1 MLTERIMGALMFRTG
16 VYEDVEKDVSF
27 TQTAWIIVVITSL
40 LNQLGSRG
48 GLVAAIIG
56 TLFAVAGFYAFA
68 WVVGWVGREVFK
80 ATVTTD
86 ELVRTLGLASVW
98 TAFGVLGLFLG
109 GLGATVAFI
118 ASLLGLAASFIAA
131 KSALDL
137 EWVQTIVA
145 VVIGWLVLM
154 VVLMIAGLILAA
166 LGLAA
171 GAAVGVLGG

>member
-16 VYEDVEKDVSF
+16 VYEDVEKDTSF
-27 TQTAWIIVVITSL
+27 TQTAWIIVVVASV

-48 GLVAAIIG
+48 SVVAAIIG
-56 TLFAVAGFYAFA
+56 TIFAVVGFYAFA

-98 TAFGVLGLFLG
+98 TAFGVLGFVLA
-109 GLGATVAFI
+109 GLGSLVAFI

-137 EWVQTIVA
+137 EWVQTIITVL
-145 VVIGWLVLM
+145 IGWIVLM
-154 VVLMIAGLILAA
+154 VVLVIAGI
-166 LGLAA
+166 
-171 GAAVGVLGG
+171 VL